1 MNGRRSAA
9 AAMIS
14 ATTSRR
20 TCRSGPL
27 VGLSTT
33 RRRPDH
39 WSSAPFRSACRARA
53 RIGPL
58 AAGAQKADLCARR
71 DTTRF
76 VCRIPRDTHCG
87 RRFNAARADLPTRRR
102 ANVAPTYLRRAHY
115 GRERRRATVA
125 RMAPAQRMLINHCA
139 EPLAA
144 PRRAAPSRTTR
155 GAGRTDMIGGAHLA
169 RPSVVDAG
177 ESGARRL
184 ALAGSPRAAIYHAQ
198 QTHKRPPLADSDRR
212 RVARTQLETR
222 RERTYGRSSDGGA

>member
-1 MNGRRSAA
+1 
-9 AAMIS
+9 MIS

-20 TCRSGPL
+20 TCRSGLATRWPVDRSSTRPL
-27 VGLSTT
+27 V
-33 RRRPDH
+33 
-39 WSSAPFRSACRARA
+39 FRSVSLRLSRARA
-53 RIGPL
+53 RAHIGPL

-76 VCRIPRDTHCG
+76 ACRIPRDTHCE
-87 RRFNAARADLPTRRR
+87 RRFNAARARADLPTRRRQR

-115 GRERRRATVA
+115 GRERPRATVA

-144 PRRAAPSRTTR
+144 PHNTRRRPHRYDRRRALGPPALRRRGRVRRAPTRTR
-155 GAGRTDMIGGAHLA
+155 
-169 RPSVVDAG
+169 
-177 ESGARRL
+177 
-184 ALAGSPRAAIYHAQ
+184 SPRAAIYHAQ